1 MLPGKEATLVGVNSL
16 WVIVF
21 DALLVMSI
29 ALCFSEMGSV
39 IPVLTV
45 VVSIWLLTQSSLE
58 KVFWGLG
65 GLVVGAVLYYIMN
78 RSGKQ
83 TA

>member
-1 MLPGKEATLVGVNSL
+1 MDRTFRVP
-16 WVIVF
+16 
-21 DALLVMSI
+21 
-29 ALCFSEMGSV
+29 MGPV
-39 IPVLTV
+39 IPVLAI
-45 VVSIWLLTQSSLE
+45 VVSVWLITQSSLE

-78 RSGKQ
+78 RNGKQ